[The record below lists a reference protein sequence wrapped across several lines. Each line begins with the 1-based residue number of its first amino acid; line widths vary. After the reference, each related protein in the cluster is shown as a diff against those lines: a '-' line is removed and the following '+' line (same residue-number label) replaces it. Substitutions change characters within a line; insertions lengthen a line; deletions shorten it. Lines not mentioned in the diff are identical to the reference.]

1 MILTQCAVCAIDLGL
16 TSGKKCG
23 RCSTRYCG
31 PECQVQHW
39 KEGGHDQLCKKIKKA
54 GGAEQYNA
62 NKKYAEAVAVAAD
75 KCAEDTK
82 GQTCYICTQALHW
95 KTKEG
100 LVRGCSCRGTAG
112 FAHVSCLAE
121 QAKILNDEAEENN
134 LIGTDR
140 GNERWNRWHTCSL
153 CEQRYHG
160 VACCALGWACW
171 KTYVGRSETD
181 QVRGMAMTLLG
192 NGLFCANHYE
202 DALSVREAE
211 LSMERRLGASN
222 EEILEVQNNLAG
234 AYDVMGRRVEASN
247 MLRDVYS
254 GRLKLHGEEN
264 FDTIAAAHNY
274 ATTLL
279 ALKRFEEAKS
289 LLRKMMAVARRVVG
303 EKHEITLRMKWN
315 YAEALYSDDDATL
328 GDLHEAV
335 TTLEETER
343 TARRVFGSEH
353 PLTKGIERTLRDSRA
368 ALSAREG
375 DDVSAVRGALEAM
388 NAT

>member
-1 MILTQCAVCAIDLGL
+1 MAHMQPVRATVPWRRVLCARVGVL
-16 TSGKKCG
+16 
-23 RCSTRYCG
+23 
-31 PECQVQHW
+31 
-39 KEGGHDQLCKKIKKA
+39 
-54 GGAEQYNA
+54 
-62 NKKYAEAVAVAAD
+62 
-75 KCAEDTK
+75 ED
-82 GQTCYICTQALHW
+82 
-95 KTKEG
+95 
-100 LVRGCSCRGTAG
+100 VRGAAGDGPDSGPGDDGCLGTVY
-112 FAHVSCLAE
+112 FA
-121 QAKILNDEAEENN
+121 
-134 LIGTDR
+134 
-140 GNERWNRWHTCSL
+140 
-153 CEQRYHG
+153 
-160 VACCALGWACW
+160 
-171 KTYVGRSETD
+171 
-181 QVRGMAMTLLG
+181 
-192 NGLFCANHYE
+192 ANHHE
-202 DALSVREAE
+202 DALSVQEAE
-211 LSMERRLGASN
+211 LSLERRRGASK

-264 FDTIAAAHNY
+264 IDTIAAANNY

-303 EKHEITLRMKWN
+303 ENHELTLRMKWN

-343 TARRVFGSEH
+343 TARRVLGGAH
-353 PLTKGIERTLRDSRA
+353 PLTKGIERALRESRA
-368 ALSAREG
+368 ALSAR

>member
-1 MILTQCAVCAIDLGL
+1 
-16 TSGKKCG
+16 
-23 RCSTRYCG
+23 
-31 PECQVQHW
+31 
-39 KEGGHDQLCKKIKKA
+39 
-54 GGAEQYNA
+54 
-62 NKKYAEAVAVAAD
+62 
-75 KCAEDTK
+75 
-82 GQTCYICTQALHW
+82 
-95 KTKEG
+95 
-100 LVRGCSCRGTAG
+100 
-112 FAHVSCLAE
+112 
-121 QAKILNDEAEENN
+121 
-134 LIGTDR
+134 
-140 GNERWNRWHTCSL
+140 
-153 CEQRYHG
+153 
-160 VACCALGWACW
+160 
-171 KTYVGRSETD
+171 
-181 QVRGMAMTLLG
+181 
-192 NGLFCANHYE
+192 
-202 DALSVREAE
+202 
-211 LSMERRLGASN
+211 
-222 EEILEVQNNLAG
+222 
-234 AYDVMGRRVEASN
+234 

-335 TTLEETER
+335 TTLEETKR
-343 TARRVFGSEH
+343 TAQRVFGSEH